1 MARRGRQGENS
12 ALPEKP
18 SGFIDVLR
26 TPTNITSVFARSF
39 AAHTAESKARARA
52 VLNQIGIVA
61 QSRDQPGPLRFDCEA
76 SARNKVFPPGLTAEM
91 VAADPDMLRARPVD
105 PSRFWDQ
112 LAKALE
118 LNPSVS
124 ADDAPMA
131 AQARTLLALRS
142 SDPAW
147 RALLDRA
154 ALAADAELHDSTRY
168 DQIGVD
174 AGNGWQ
180 RQENAGAWG
189 SDWFGRAQAAIVY
202 IYCNDFHEATYFMRG
217 TDDKGALLQ
226 GRYRYTVTFPKG
238 ATPPVKGFWSLTL
251 YNRHHFFE
259 PNPLARY
266 SVGTKNKTLQ
276 YGSDGSLTIYVQGQS
291 PGVDK
296 ESNWLPAPADG
307 ASDFSLYIR
316 SYWPEQ
322 AVLDGSWTPPA
333 VVRGR

>member
-12 ALPEKP
+12 ALPEKL
-18 SGFIDVLR
+18 SGLIDVLR

-180 RQENAGAWG
+180 
-189 SDWFGRAQAAIVY
+189 
-202 IYCNDFHEATYFMRG
+202 
-217 TDDKGALLQ
+217 
-226 GRYRYTVTFPKG
+226 
-238 ATPPVKGFWSLTL
+238 
-251 YNRHHFFE
+251 
-259 PNPLARY
+259 ARR
-266 SVGTKNKTLQ
+266 T
-276 YGSDGSLTIYVQGQS
+276 
-291 PGVDK
+291 
-296 ESNWLPAPADG
+296 PAPG
-307 ASDFSLYIR
+307 ARTGSAARRRR
-316 SYWPEQ
+316 S
-322 AVLDGSWTPPA
+322 STSTPTTSTRRSTSCAAPTTRA
-333 VVRGR
+333 RCCKDATATR